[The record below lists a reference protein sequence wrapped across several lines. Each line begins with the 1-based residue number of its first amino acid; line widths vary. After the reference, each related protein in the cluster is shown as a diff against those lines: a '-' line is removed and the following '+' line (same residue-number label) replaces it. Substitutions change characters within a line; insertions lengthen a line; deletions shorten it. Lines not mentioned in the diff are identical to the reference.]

1 MLKDTLLGNREKALR
16 EMKLGPIGYLF
27 ISSDLTAATDRIS
40 HELAIALWEGF
51 AQSGLLTVREI
62 ELIRYCLGP

>member
-16 EMKLGPIGYLF
+16 EMKLGPIGHLF